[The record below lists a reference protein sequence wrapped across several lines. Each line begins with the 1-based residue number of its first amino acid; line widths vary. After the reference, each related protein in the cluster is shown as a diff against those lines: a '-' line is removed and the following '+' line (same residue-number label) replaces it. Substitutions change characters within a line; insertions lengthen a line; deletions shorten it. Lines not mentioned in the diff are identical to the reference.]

1 MGMRVNYF
9 RMGVSHHS
17 TVVWPPGLSE
27 NWRSFDLA
35 RQCLER
41 RYDWVVS
48 FHNSFRIMI
57 IPKVGGQP

>member
-1 MGMRVNYF
+1 MQQL
-9 RMGVSHHS
+9 
-17 TVVWPPGLSE
+17 PPGLSE

-48 FHNSFRIMI
+48 FHNSFRVMI